1 MNLAQIQNNLLL
13 LIKKA
18 NKQGAFE
25 LEEADAAIQCLNHL
39 GKYAVAENQAKT
51 MSDSDPIPPDPSKP
65 KP

>member
-1 MNLAQIQNNLLL
+1 MNLGQIQNNLLL

-25 LEEADAAIQCLNHL
+25 LEEADAAIQCLNAL
-39 GKYAVAENQAKT
+39 GKYAVAESQAQT
-51 MSDSDPIPPDPSKP
+51 MGESDPIPPDPSKP